1 MFLHNVTAYIISK
14 VMPLIKMVLK
24 ILKMCILPIGNVL
37 QRYSI

>member
-1 MFLHNVTAYIISK
+1 MPLHNITASIISK

-37 QRYSI
+37 LKYSF